1 MNYKL
6 TKLKNG
12 LKVITSEMPNVF
24 GVSNNVF
31 VGAGS
36 RYETKEENGISH
48 FLEHMTLKGTKK
60 RPTSE
65 DVFGTINSIGG
76 LINAGTS
83 NEYTCFWN
91 KVPQKYFSL
100 GLELLSDMLFNSL
113 FKEEEINREKGVI
126 IEEINMY
133 KDRPS
138 NYVIRIGYGL
148 LWGDTPLGR
157 DILGTKES
165 VAEFQRKDFLNYLKN
180 LYQPQ
185 NMVVSVAGNIKHQ
198 EVIKEAEK
206 NFGKL
211 KNYVIRNWD
220 KYKDDQKKF
229 EVAINYKETDQAHL
243 FLAFKAISRH
253 HPDKPVLDVLD
264 SILSR
269 GGSGRLLVN
278 IREKRGLAYDI
289 AAYEDN
295 FLDTG
300 CIFSHAGL
308 NSQKLEEAIKA
319 ILDEFKKLKEEKI
332 GDKELKKA
340 KEYLKGSFLLS
351 MDDCE
356 NVASWLGEQALFDK
370 KIKTPEEKIKEIEKV
385 TPEQIQ
391 KLSQKLFV
399 KEKLNL
405 ALIGPFKDKKPF
417 DDILNKFKL

>member
-1 MNYKL
+1 MDYKL

-12 LKVITSEMPNVF
+12 LKVITSEMPYAK
-24 GVSNNVF
+24 GVSNNIF

-48 FLEHMTLKGTKK
+48 FLEHMTFKGTKK
-60 RPTSE
+60 RPTAGDVSE
-65 DVFGTINSIGG
+65 TINSVGG
-76 LINAGTS
+76 FINAGTS

-100 GLELLSDMLFNSL
+100 GLEFLSDILFNSL
-113 FKEEEINREKGVI
+113 FREEDINREKGVI

-133 KDRPS
+133 KDLPS
-138 NYVIRIGYGL
+138 NYVIRIGYKL
-148 LWGDTPLGR
+148 LWGDIPLGR
-157 DILGTKES
+157 DVLGTKES
-165 VAEFQRKDFLNYLKN
+165 VVEFQKKDFLNYLKS

-185 NMVVSVAGNIKHQ
+185 NMVISVVGNIKHQ
-198 EVIKEAEK
+198 EVVKETEK

-211 KNYVIRNWD
+211 KNNPIRNWD
-220 KYKDDQKKF
+220 KYKDDQKNF
-229 EVAINYKETDQAHL
+229 EVVINHKETDQAHL
-243 FLAFKAISRH
+243 FLGFKAISRY
-253 HPDKPVLDVLD
+253 HPDKPVLNVIN

-269 GGSGRLLVN
+269 GLSGRLLMN

-289 AAYEDN
+289 GAYEDN

-300 CIFSHAGL
+300 CFFAHAGL

-319 ILDEFKKLKEEKI
+319 ILEEFKRLKEEKI
-332 GDKELKKA
+332 SDKELRKA
-340 KEYLKGSFLLS
+340 KEYLKGNFLLS
-351 MDDCE
+351 MDNCE

-391 KLSQKLFV
+391 KLAQKLFV

-417 DDILNKFKL
+417 EDILNKFKK